1 MRRMNRLYRLITLT
15 ASLLATSAPSFAQT
29 VPQPP
34 QTLAGAAQA
43 LPPKHEFRAVWVASV
58 ENIDWPSRKGL
69 STDTQQLEFLRL
81 LDMHQHNGM
90 NALVVQVRP
99 AADAFYPSPYEPW
112 SEW

>member
-1 MRRMNRLYRLITLT
+1 MRRMNRLYRSLLVT
-15 ASLLATSAPSFAQT
+15 ASLLASSATCFAQMT
-29 VPQPP
+29 APAPTDPSVSLQR
-34 QTLAGAAQA
+34 

-69 STDTQQLEFLRL
+69 SSDSQQLEFLRL

-99 AADAFYPSPYEPW
+99 AADAF
-112 SEW
+112 